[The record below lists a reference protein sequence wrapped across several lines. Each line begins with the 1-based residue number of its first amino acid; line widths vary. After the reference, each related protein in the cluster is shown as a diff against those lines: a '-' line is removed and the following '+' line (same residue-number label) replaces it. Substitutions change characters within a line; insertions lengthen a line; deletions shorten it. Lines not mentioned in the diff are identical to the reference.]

1 MLRRLPLA
9 YGAYVIAALALPLSY
24 PVTAQPLM
32 SLPRFL
38 VVLFPL
44 SMWLAAWLA
53 AHPRAQRPALARL
66 GPADGVLRS
75 RSSPPGTGSPSAV
88 DDLTSAPGSE
98 RPAYLPDEPGRIAR
112 RFDSPRTA
120 WPPWT
125 APVALISGLVVA
137 VVGALLVDVPALA
150 LGVNVSAQH
159 LPDGLQVADTAVQD
173 AGFVL
178 RRGVLRAARRA
189 QRVRRGSSACARR
202 RCGAPC
208 AGSCWSASASSL
220 FSLLWKVAVNPPEE
234 KVLEQIGT
242 GVLSAAL
249 TCVVAPIGEEFLFRG
264 YIFTA
269 LRNWR
274 GPWTAAVITG
284 LLFGLVH
291 VGSAPLLDLVPLA
304 ALGFGLCLLY
314 RRTGSLYPCIALH
327 SLNNSVAF
335 GQLAKWNWQWQIPL
349 LAVASLASIA
359 LLAVRAHARR
369 RDLPRAPARNVS
381 CV

>member
-1 MLRRLPLA
+1 
-9 YGAYVIAALALPLSY
+9 
-24 PVTAQPLM
+24 
-32 SLPRFL
+32 
-38 VVLFPL
+38 
-44 SMWLAAWLA
+44 
-53 AHPRAQRPALARL
+53 
-66 GPADGVLRS
+66 
-75 RSSPPGTGSPSAV
+75 V
-88 DDLTSAPGSE
+88 DELTSAPGSP
-98 RPAYLPDEPGRIAR
+98 RPAPLTSEREAPS
-112 RFDSPRTA
+112 RFDSPRTD

-173 AGFVL
+173 AGFVFVAVFFAQMGGRGARSWQFGL
-178 RRGVLRAARRA
+178 RPTPLWRAVRWVVLVGIGFLA
-189 QRVRRGSSACARR
+189 
-202 RCGAPC
+202 
-208 AGSCWSASASSL
+208 
-220 FSLLWKVAVNPPEE
+220 FSLVWKVAVNPPEE

-274 GPWTAAVITG
+274 GPWTAAVVTG

-304 ALGFGLCLLY
+304 ALGFALCLLY
-314 RRTGSLYPCIALH
+314 RRTGSLYPCIAVH

-335 GQLAKWNWQWQIPL
+335 GQLADWNWQWQIPL
-349 LAVASLASIA
+349 LAVAALASIA
-359 LLAVRAHARR
+359 LLAFVLTRVGVISAERSFAT
-369 RDLPRAPARNVS
+369 
-381 CV
+381 

>member
-1 MLRRLPLA
+1 
-9 YGAYVIAALALPLSY
+9 V
-24 PVTAQPLM
+24 
-32 SLPRFL
+32 
-38 VVLFPL
+38 
-44 SMWLAAWLA
+44 
-53 AHPRAQRPALARL
+53 
-66 GPADGVLRS
+66 DG
-75 RSSPPGTGSPSAV
+75 
-88 DDLTSAPGSE
+88 LTSAPGSE
-98 RPAYLPDEPGRIAR
+98 RPALLGEGSSSTR

-125 APVALISGLVVA
+125 APVALISGLVFA
-137 VVGALLVDVPALA
+137 VVGALVVDLPALA
-150 LGVNVSAQH
+150 LGVNLSAQH

-173 AGFVL
+173 VGFIFVAVFFAQLGGRRVAAWQFGL
-178 RRGVLRAARRA
+178 RPAPLWRAVRWIVWVGVGFLA
-189 QRVRRGSSACARR
+189 
-202 RCGAPC
+202 
-208 AGSCWSASASSL
+208 
-220 FSLLWKVAVNPPEE
+220 FSLAWKVAVNPPEE

-274 GPWTAAVITG
+274 GPWTAAVLTG

-314 RRTGSLYPCIALH
+314 RRTGSLYPCIVLH

-335 GQLAKWNWQWQIPL
+335 GQLADWNWQWQIPL
-349 LAVASLASIA
+349 LAVSALALIG
-359 LLAVRAHARR
+359 LLAVVLTRVGVI
-369 RDLPRAPARNVS
+369 APERPLAT
-381 CV
+381 

>member
-1 MLRRLPLA
+1 M
-9 YGAYVIAALALPLSY
+9 
-24 PVTAQPLM
+24 
-32 SLPRFL
+32 
-38 VVLFPL
+38 
-44 SMWLAAWLA
+44 
-53 AHPRAQRPALARL
+53 
-66 GPADGVLRS
+66 
-75 RSSPPGTGSPSAV
+75 

-98 RPAYLPDEPGRIAR
+98 RPAYLLNEPAAPR
-112 RFDSPRTA
+112 RLDSPLTD

-173 AGFVL
+173 AGFIFVAVFFAQMGGRGARAWQFGL
-178 RRGVLRAARRA
+178 RPAPLWRALGWVVFVGVGFL
-189 QRVRRGSSACARR
+189 V
-202 RCGAPC
+202 
-208 AGSCWSASASSL
+208 

-314 RRTGSLYPCIALH
+314 RRTGSLYPCIVLH

-349 LAVASLASIA
+349 LAVGALASIA
-359 LLAVRAHARR
+359 LLAFALTRLGVITSEHS
-369 RDLPRAPARNVS
+369 PAS
-381 CV
+381 

>member
-1 MLRRLPLA
+1 M
-9 YGAYVIAALALPLSY
+9 
-24 PVTAQPLM
+24 
-32 SLPRFL
+32 
-38 VVLFPL
+38 
-44 SMWLAAWLA
+44 
-53 AHPRAQRPALARL
+53 
-66 GPADGVLRS
+66 
-75 RSSPPGTGSPSAV
+75 
-88 DDLTSAPGSE
+88 DDLTSARDSG
-98 RPAYLPDEPGRIAR
+98 RPAYLPDEPATPC
-112 RFDSPRTA
+112 RFDSPRTD

-173 AGFVL
+173 AGFIFVAVFFAQMGGRGARAWQFGLRPTPLWRALGWVVL
-178 RRGVLRAARRA
+178 FGVGFLA
-189 QRVRRGSSACARR
+189 
-202 RCGAPC
+202 
-208 AGSCWSASASSL
+208 

-274 GPWTAAVITG
+274 GPWTAAVLTG

-291 VGSAPLLDLVPLA
+291 VGSAPLLDLAPLA
-304 ALGFGLCLLY
+304 ALGFVLCLLF

-335 GQLAKWNWQWQIPL
+335 GQLANWNWQWQIPL

-359 LLAVRAHARR
+359 LLAIALTRVGVISPERSLAT
-369 RDLPRAPARNVS
+369 
-381 CV
+381 